1 MFSHQE
7 VARLVEFQEEIIRA
21 VGVEK
26 ADMPVTVIDQDIL
39 TQVEEVA
46 KEKLETAIKV
56 TEKHAREEAISEV
69 KATTLAAYEDE
80 DEAVIKQM
88 KSALRSDRKSTRLN
102 SSHVA

>member
-1 MFSHQE
+1 MVEAEADEVTEDVILEAIMFGHQE

-39 TQVEEVA
+39 TRVEEVA

-69 KATTLAAYEDE
+69 KATTL
-80 DEAVIKQM
+80 
-88 KSALRSDRKSTRLN
+88 DRKS
-102 SSHVA
+102 VV